1 MERGFPSSIS
11 PYFLTVNYPRRQ
23 YFPARR
29 DILNKVAEIS
39 ITSDAPGAR
48 LFMLGNEAI
57 ARGAIEAG
65 VQVVASYP
73 GTPSSEITNTLVGI
87 ADGLGMYAEWSI
99 NEKVAL
105 EVAMAAAIS
114 GLRSLAI
121 MKHVGVNV
129 AHDPLMSASYMGLGG
144 LVLISADDPGQW
156 SSQNEQDNR
165 YIARQAYVPV
175 LEPCSAQE
183 AKDMMVDAYRLSE
196 EFGQMFMLRSVTR
209 IGHARSDVVLGGI
222 EAGKRKGRFVKD
234 PQRLVCLPANFRI
247 NRRLVVQRLAK
258 IKEAVDSLPYN
269 HLALKK
275 DAKLGVIAC
284 GISYGYALE
293 AIRWV
298 GLEEK
303 VSVLKIGTPYPLP
316 EKLTQKLLKAV
327 PEVLV
332 VEELEPF
339 VEEAVKVVA
348 KDSDIPVKIHG
359 KDRLSLTGEL
369 STRQV
374 AEALSKLTG
383 ARPPVDFAEID
394 RIRAET
400 NALLPL
406 RPPTMCA
413 GCPHRASLY
422 AVNIASRRYQQ
433 ETGKEPVKTSDIGC
447 YALGANEPLN
457 ADDVAVCMGGAFGI
471 ANGLAHVIDAP
482 VVAHLG
488 DSTFFHSGI
497 PPMINAVYNK
507 ANITMIVLDNATTG
521 MTGFQPHPG
530 ASGDETH
537 DIKIEDIAKASGVK
551 YVEVV
556 DAFDLPRLIDVLEKA
571 IRFEGPSVVVA
582 RRLCNI
588 LDAREKRRAGEKV
601 VPYVVDPEKCLSG
614 SPPYCQATCP
624 LHIDIRGY
632 AGLIKEGKFDEAL
645 ALIKE
650 TLPFPGIIGRICT
663 RPCESKC
670 KRSEVEEAIAI
681 NALKRA
687 AADYGKYTDD
697 LSIAAEK
704 KERAA
709 IIGGGPAGIMAAH
722 DLRRMGYKVTVFEA
736 LPKLGGMMAVG
747 IPEFR
752 LPRGVLDK
760 ETDIIRKL
768 GVEVRLNTRVGK
780 DVKIEDLRKDYDAV
794 FIGVGAHKG
803 GSLGIENEKTP
814 GVIDGTEFL
823 YKVNTGE
830 KILPEEKVVVIG
842 GGNVAVDCAR
852 TCVRLGFK
860 DVDIVYRRSRAE
872 MPAIAEEITE
882 AEHEGVKLTLLSGP
896 NKVVVKNSRVA
907 GLECLKMKLGEPDE
921 SGRRRPVPVKGSEF
935 VIDTGLIIAAVGES
949 PDLSFLTADMKSAGD
964 GGLMKADPV
973 TLSTNI
979 QGVFAGGDAVTGA
992 ATVIQAMAAGRKA
1005 AKSIDKYFKGEPL
1018 DKGREGEDVFESKLI
1033 VDTWGIEKQARSP
1046 MPALPVV
1053 QRKGNF
1059 KEVETGLT
1067 REKAIAEAKR
1077 CLSCDCHICINLLGC
1092 PALITDKGKVAV
1104 DAAGCPGCGVC
1115 AQVCPHDA
1123 IIPGE

>member
-1 MERGFPSSIS
+1 
-11 PYFLTVNYPRRQ
+11 
-23 YFPARR
+23 
-29 DILNKVAEIS
+29 LNKVADIT
-39 ITSDAPGAR
+39 ITSDAPGAT

-73 GTPSSEITNTLVGI
+73 GTPSSEITETLVNN
-87 ADGLGMYAEWSI
+87 AANAGMYAEWSV

-144 LVLISADDPGQW
+144 LVLITADDPGQW

-165 YIARQAYVPV
+165 YIARQAYIPV

-183 AKDMMVDAYRLSE
+183 AKDMMADAFRLSE
-196 EFGQMFMLRSVTR
+196 EYGQMFMLRSVTR

-222 EAGKRKGRFVKD
+222 EGESRQGKFVKD

-247 NRRLVVQRLAK
+247 NRRLVVQRMAK
-258 IKEAVDSLPYN
+258 IKAMVDTLPYN
-269 HLALKK
+269 HITLKK
-275 DAKLGVIAC
+275 GARLGVIAN
-284 GISYGYALE
+284 GIAYGYALE
-293 AIRWV
+293 AIKWM

-316 EKLTQKLLKAV
+316 EKLTRQLLESV

-339 VEEAVKVVA
+339 VEDAVKVVA
-348 KDSDIPVKIHG
+348 KDSDIPVRVHG
-359 KDRLSLTGEL
+359 KDLLSLVGEL

-383 ARPPVDFAEID
+383 TKPPVDFAEID
-394 RIRAET
+394 KLREET
-400 NALLPL
+400 ASILPL

-413 GCPHRASLY
+413 GCPHRASAY
-422 AVNIASRRYQQ
+422 AINIACRRYQQ
-433 ETGKEPVKTSDIGC
+433 ETGKEPVKTGDIGC
-447 YALGANEPLN
+447 YALAANPPLN
-457 ADDVAVCMGGAFGI
+457 SDDVAICMGGAFGL
-471 ANGLAHVIDAP
+471 ANGFAHVIDAP

-497 PPMINAVYNK
+497 PPMINAVYNRS
-507 ANITMIVLDNATTG
+507 NITMVVMDNSTTG

-530 ASGDETH
+530 ASGDVNL
-537 DIKIEDIAKASGVK
+537 DIKIEDIARASGVK
-551 YVEVV
+551 FVEVV
-556 DAFDLPRLIDVLEKA
+556 DAFDLPKLIDIMEKA
-571 IRFEGPSVVVA
+571 IKFEGPSVVVA

-588 LDAREKRRAGEKV
+588 LDSREKRKAGEKTI
-601 VPYVVDPEKCLSG
+601 PYEVDPEKCLAG

-632 AGLIKEGKFDEAL
+632 IALVKEGKFDEAL
-645 ALIKE
+645 ALIKQ

-663 RPCESKC
+663 RPCEAKC
-670 KRSEVEEAIAI
+670 KRNEVEEAIAI
-681 NALKRA
+681 NALKRV
-687 AADYGKYTDD
+687 AADYGKYQDD
-697 LSIAAEK
+697 LSVAAVKQEK
-704 KERAA
+704 VAV
-709 IIGGGPAGIMAAH
+709 IGGGPAGLMAAY
-722 DLRRMGYKVTVFEA
+722 DLRKAGYKVTIFEA
-736 LPKLGGMMAVG
+736 LDRPGGMMAVG

-752 LPRGVLDK
+752 LPRDVLGK
-760 ETDIIRKL
+760 EIDIIKAL
-768 GVEVRLNTRVGK
+768 GVEIKLNTRVGK
-780 DVKIEDLRKDYDAV
+780 DIKIEELRKDYDAV
-794 FIGVGAHKG
+794 FIAVGAHKG
-803 GSLGIENEKTP
+803 RGLGIENEKAS
-814 GVIDGTEFL
+814 GVIDGIEFL
-823 YKVNTGE
+823 YKVNSGE
-830 KILPEEKVVVIG
+830 SIKTEDKVVVVG
-842 GGNVAVDCAR
+842 GGNVAIDCAR

-860 DVDIVYRRSRAE
+860 DVNIVYRRSRVE

-882 AEHEGVKLTLLSGP
+882 AEREGVRLTLLSGP
-896 NKVVVKNSRVA
+896 NRVVVKGGKVA

-921 SGRRRPVPVKGSEF
+921 SGRRRPVPVEGSEF
-935 VIDTGLIIAAVGES
+935 VIETSLIIAAVGEE
-949 PDLSFLTADMKSAGD
+949 PDLAFLTGGTVAVVAG
-964 GGLMKADPV
+964 GYIKADPV
-973 TLSTNI
+973 TLATGI
-979 QGVFAGGDAVTGA
+979 KGIFAGGDAVTGA
-992 ATVIQAMAAGRKA
+992 ATVIQALAAGRKA
-1005 AKSIDKYFKGEPL
+1005 AKSIEKYFKGEPL
-1018 DKGREGEDVFESKLI
+1018 DTGREGEEVFESKLI
-1033 VDTWGIEKQARSP
+1033 VDTWGIEKEARSLITL
-1046 MPALPVV
+1046 LPVA

-1067 REKAIAEAKR
+1067 REEAIREAKR
-1077 CLSCDCHICINLLGC
+1077 CLSCDCRICINLLGC
-1092 PALITDKGKVAV
+1092 PALIMDNGKVDV

-1123 IIPGE
+1123 IKPGE

>member
-1 MERGFPSSIS
+1 
-11 PYFLTVNYPRRQ
+11 
-23 YFPARR
+23 
-29 DILNKVAEIS
+29 LNKVADIT

-73 GTPSSEITNTLVGI
+73 GTPSSEITAALVES
-87 ADGLGMYAEWSI
+87 ADALDMYAEWSV
-99 NEKVAL
+99 NEKVAF

-165 YIARQAYVPV
+165 LLARQAYIPV

-183 AKDMMVDAYRLSE
+183 AKDMMADAFRLSE

-209 IGHARSDVVLGGI
+209 IGHARSDVVFGGI
-222 EAGKRKGRFVKD
+222 TRDKRKGKFVKD
-234 PQRLVCLPANFRI
+234 PQRLVCLPANFRN
-247 NRRLVVQRLAK
+247 NRRLVVQRMEK
-258 IKEAVDSLPYN
+258 IKKAVDKLPYN
-269 HLALKK
+269 QLTLKEG
-275 DAKLGVIAC
+275 AKLGVITS

-293 AIRWV
+293 AIQWL
-298 GLEEK
+298 GFEDK

-316 EKLTQKLLKAV
+316 AELTKRLLQAV

-348 KDSDIPVKIHG
+348 KDEDIRVKIHG
-359 KDRLSLTGEL
+359 KDMLSLVGEL

-374 AEALSKLTG
+374 SEALCKLTG
-383 ARPPVDFAEID
+383 VKPPVDFARID
-394 RIRAET
+394 KIRAET
-400 NALLPL
+400 AELLPL

-413 GCPHRASLY
+413 GCPHRASAY
-422 AVNIASRRYQQ
+422 AINIACRRYQQ
-433 ETGKEPVKTSDIGC
+433 ETGKEPVKTGDIGC
-447 YALGANEPLN
+447 YALAANPPLN
-457 ADDVAVCMGGAFGI
+457 SDDVSICMGGAFGL
-471 ANGLAHVIDAP
+471 ANGFAHVIDAP

-507 ANITMIVLDNATTG
+507 SNVTMVVLDNSTTG

-530 ASGDETH
+530 ATGDETL
-537 DIKIEDIAKASGVK
+537 DIKIEDIARASGVK
-551 YVEVV
+551 FVEVV
-556 DAFDLPRLIDVLEKA
+556 DAFDLPKLIDVMERA
-571 IRFEGPSVVVA
+571 IRFEGPSLVVA
-582 RRLCNI
+582 RRLCSI
-588 LDAREKRRAGEKV
+588 LDARVKRKAGEKV
-601 VPYVVDPEKCLSG
+601 VPYVVDPEKCLAG

-632 AGLIKEGKFDEAL
+632 IGLIKEGKFDEAL
-645 ALIKE
+645 ALIRQ
-650 TLPFPGIIGRICT
+650 TLPFPAIIGRICT

-687 AADYGKYTDD
+687 ASDFGKYREDY
-697 LSIAAEK
+697 SIAAEK
-704 KERAA
+704 KEKVAV
-709 IIGGGPAGIMAAH
+709 IGGGPAGIMAAY
-722 DLRRMGYKVTVFEA
+722 DLRKAGYKVTVFEA

-752 LPRGVLDK
+752 LPRDILNK
-760 ETDIIRKL
+760 ETEIIRKL
-768 GVEVRLNTRVGK
+768 GVEIKLNTQVGK
-780 DVKIEDLRKDYDAV
+780 DTKLADLKKDFNAI
-794 FIGVGAHKG
+794 FIAVGAHKG
-803 GSLGIENEKTP
+803 RSLGIENETVS

-823 YKVNTGE
+823 YKVNSGE
-830 KILPEEKVVVIG
+830 KVNVADKVVVVG
-842 GGNVAVDCAR
+842 GGNVAIDCAR

-860 DVDIVYRRSRAE
+860 DVNIVYRRSRAE
-872 MPAIAEEITE
+872 MPAIAEEIAE
-882 AEHEGVKLTLLSGP
+882 AENEGVKLLLLSGP
-896 NKVVVKNSRVA
+896 SKVVAREGKVT
-907 GLECLKMKLGEPDE
+907 GFECVKMKLGEPDE

-935 VIDTGLIIAAVGES
+935 VIDTDLIIAAVGES
-949 PDLSFLTADMKSAGD
+949 PDLDFMTGDMKSAIAD
-964 GGLMKADPV
+964 GLIKADPV
-973 TLSTNI
+973 TLETGVR
-979 QGVFAGGDAVTGA
+979 GVFAGGDAVTGA
-992 ATVIQAMAAGRKA
+992 ATVIQALAAGRKA
-1005 AKSIDKYFKGEPL
+1005 AISIDRYLKGEPL
-1018 DKGREGEDVFESKLI
+1018 DNDREGEAVFESKLI
-1033 VDTWGIEKQARSP
+1033 VDTWGVAEEARSEVP
-1046 MPALPVV
+1046 SLPVP

-1059 KEVETGLT
+1059 KEVELGLSREEAT
-1067 REKAIAEAKR
+1067 REARR
-1077 CLSCDCHICINLLGC
+1077 CLSCDCRICINLLSC
-1092 PALITDKGKVAV
+1092 PALIVDENGKAKV
-1104 DAAGCPGCGVC
+1104 DDTQCPGCGVC

-1123 IIPGE
+1123 IKAGE